1 MKVLNN
7 DVSALARAVVD
18 AIVTG
23 GRSGGKRI
31 ICLMGDLGA
40 GKTTLTQEVCRLLG
54 VKDDVVSPTFSIV
67 NVYHAERAFEEV
79 YHIDLYRIDDVSE
92 LDEIGFDEVLYSDAL
107 VIVEWADR
115 YAQLFPDEAL
125 WIKLGIEGDG
135 TRYAVL
141 PDEINLEELRK

>member
-40 GKTTLTQEVCRLLG
+40 GKTTLTQAICRLLG
-54 VKDDVVSPTFSIV
+54 VKDDVVSPTFSII
-67 NVYHAERAFEEV
+67 NVYRAQTEREFDEI
-79 YHIDLYRIDDVSE
+79 YHIDLYRIDDVGE
-92 LDEIGFDEVLYSDAL
+92 LDEIGFDDILYSDAI

-125 WIKLGIEGDG
+125 WIKLGIEEDG

-141 PDEINLEELRK
+141 PDDVHFA